1 MIKHYAG
8 LLLIVL
14 GALALIMTR
23 LEALDSSNT
32 LQALDSSNTL
42 LATGLLFIVA
52 GIGLHIR
59 SIKRESRY

>member
-1 MIKHYAG
+1 MQMIKHYAG

-23 LEALDSSNT
+23 LK
-32 LQALDSSNTL
+32 ALDSSNTL
-42 LATGLLFIVA
+42 LATGGLLFIVA

>member
-1 MIKHYAG
+1 MQMVKHYAG
-8 LLLIVL
+8 LVLIVL

-23 LEALDSSNT
+23 IHALAASNP
-32 LQALDSSNTL
+32 L
-42 LATGLLFIVA
+42 LATGLLLIVV

>member
-1 MIKHYAG
+1 MQMIKHYAG

-23 LEALDSSNT
+23 L
-32 LQALDSSNTL
+32 
-42 LATGLLFIVA
+42 

-59 SIKRESRY
+59 SIKRDSRY

>member
-1 MIKHYAG
+1 MQMIKHYAG

-23 LEALDSSNT
+23 LHALASSN
-32 LQALDSSNTL
+32 AL
-42 LATGLLFIVA
+42 LATGLLLIVA

-59 SIKRESRY
+59 SIKHESRY

>member
-1 MIKHYAG
+1 MQMIKHYAG

-23 LEALDSSNT
+23 LESLDR
-32 LQALDSSNTL
+32 SNTL